1 MTAYAYA
8 LAEIGFCLGV
18 GRGESM
24 VGTQYCF
31 GLGGRPLSQIVW
43 LKHKQAACNGLQAAC
58 FH

>member
-31 GLGGRPLSQIVW
+31 GFGGRPLSQIGDGVDT
-43 LKHKQAACNGLQAAC
+43 QTSGL
-58 FH
+58 